1 MRKTLNY
8 PWGIHL
14 GIFGE
19 SVPPV
24 LQSETKTWHFS
35 HTFSD
40 LGPVARN
47 MVSVNQRL
55 IP

>member
-14 GIFGE
+14 GIFGG

-35 HTFSD
+35 HPFSD
-40 LGPVARN
+40 L
-47 MVSVNQRL
+47 VSKEKCLGLDKNAK
-55 IP
+55 